1 MVASARGT
9 SLACLRLCSTPAHFF
24 PFLFLVVALGP
35 QKTIARVLLC
45 WVWPL
50 SAVWDDCVCS
60 RRRTMPLVPSCVP
73 LGVAWVGMGRQ
84 HVPRSCSPT
93 LSLCAPL
100 APGPP
105 GTWAPVHAIRVASAR
120 TPFLNFQA
128 APLPPMLYAGWP
140 VGSERC
146 NAVRGC
152 YVCGERLCVCALMCA
167 PCAPCAQS
175 VIRGISVGG
184 AGGRVWAGRSAGHS
198 WEV

>member
-1 MVASARGT
+1 
-9 SLACLRLCSTPAHFF
+9 
-24 PFLFLVVALGP
+24 
-35 QKTIARVLLC
+35 
-45 WVWPL
+45 
-50 SAVWDDCVCS
+50 
-60 RRRTMPLVPSCVP
+60 
-73 LGVAWVGMGRQ
+73 
-84 HVPRSCSPT
+84 
-93 LSLCAPL
+93 
-100 APGPP
+100 
-105 GTWAPVHAIRVASAR
+105 
-120 TPFLNFQA
+120 
-128 APLPPMLYAGWP
+128 MLYAGWP